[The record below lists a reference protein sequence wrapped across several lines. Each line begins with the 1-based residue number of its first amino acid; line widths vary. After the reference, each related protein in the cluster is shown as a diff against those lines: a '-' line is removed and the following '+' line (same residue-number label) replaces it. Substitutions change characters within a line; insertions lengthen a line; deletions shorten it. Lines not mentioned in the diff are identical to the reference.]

1 MRTPLKTILGT
12 ALVAATA
19 AFAAGGAAGATSPPS
34 NTTPPSISGTPAVGQ
49 TLTASNG
56 AWSGTPTSY
65 AYQWLRCTSAGG
77 SCVSVSG
84 ATSKTYK
91 LVTADAG
98 HAMRVRVTAT
108 NAGGSASAESAETSV
123 VTSPSSPKNTA
134 APTITGTAQVG
145 NRLSA
150 DPGTWSGGT
159 ATYAYDW
166 QRCDADVVYCT
177 DVPGATGST
186 YGVTNEDL
194 GYRLRVVVTAKN
206 ANGTGV
212 ANSAATAIVEP
223 VSTPTA
229 GPPKVTIVSVR
240 FVGAAVYA
248 RFRVCS
254 QSLRNVAILETDS
267 RPGRLSYNRT
277 FSTLTTPLPCGVY
290 DRHWVP
296 AARFRGP
303 GRYTLTLRAR
313 EQSGATSL
321 PARRSFTHG

>member
-1 MRTPLKTILGT
+1 MRTPLRTILGA

-19 AFAAGGAAGATSPPS
+19 AFAAGGAAGATAPPA
-34 NTTPPSISGTPAVGQ
+34 NTTPPAISGSAVVGH

-56 AWSGTPTSY
+56 TWSGSPTSY
-65 AYQWLRCTSAGG
+65 AYHWLRCASGGG
-77 SCVSVSG
+77 SCVSISG
-84 ATSKTYK
+84 ATAKTYTS
-91 LVTADAG
+91 VAADSG
-98 HAMRVRVTAT
+98 HALRVRVTAT
-108 NAGGSASAESAETSV
+108 NAGGSASAESAETAV

-145 NRLSA
+145 NRLTA
-150 DPGTWSGGT
+150 DAGTWSGNPT
-159 ATYAYDW
+159 SYAYDW
-166 QRCDADVVYCT
+166 QRCDLDVLYCT
-177 DVPGATGST
+177 DVPGASGST
-186 YGVTNEDL
+186 YGVTNDDL

-206 ANGTGV
+206 ANGVGT
-212 ANSAATAIVEP
+212 ASSAATAVVEP
-223 VSTPTA
+223 VSTLPA

-240 FVGAAVYA
+240 FLGATIYA

-254 QSLRNVAILETDS
+254 QSLRSVAVLETDS
-267 RPGRLSYNRT
+267 RPGKLSYNRT

-313 EQSGATSL
+313 EHSGATSL
-321 PARRSFTHG
+321 PARRSFRHG